1 METKRKNTKVS
12 LVNDSNDAIF
22 GKGKSTKKKRKIIAK
37 TGKNEEE
44 ENPEEKEDPFD
55 DGKCMKG
62 LKYTVMTIFIAL
74 LTLVLVGTLLPDN
87 SPPVT

>member
-1 METKRKNTKVS
+1 M
-12 LVNDSNDAIF
+12 NDSNDAIF
-22 GKGKSTKKKRKIIAK
+22 GNGKKGKKNRKIVAK
-37 TGKNEEE
+37 TGKNKGEE
-44 ENPEEKEDPFD
+44 ENPENVEDPYD

-87 SPPVT
+87 SPPVTRYVKG